1 MTKSELKHALREI
14 HTLLSQAMANH
25 DKNRG
30 AIDELIDQAEEKVS
44 ALEDELEED
53 DEDDEEEEEDE

>member
-1 MTKSELKHALREI
+1 MNKSELLHALREI

-44 ALEDELEED
+44 ALEDELAE
-53 DEDDEEEEEDE
+53 DED

>member
-1 MTKSELKHALREI
+1 MNKSELLHALREI

-44 ALEDELEED
+44 ALEDDLAED
-53 DEDDEEEEEDE
+53 DEDEDEE